1 MSYALPALSAMIE
14 RRLLINYR
22 LDPSVAAGMLPP
34 GLRPQLVDG
43 SAVAGVCLIRLGDLR
58 PSWMP
63 QGIGW
68 GAENAAHRIAVDWD
82 GEGGVRHGVF
92 IPVRHSASRI
102 PVLVGGRLFPGVH
115 RHARFTG
122 AETANRIRV
131 ELEAADLRVSA
142 DVAVVSEWRSRLFS
156 TIDDAS
162 AFFRAGSTGWSPRR
176 GSDELDGL
184 TLETDQWAV
193 EPGRL
198 LHVESS
204 FFDAMPAGSAE
215 LDSVLVMRDVPI
227 VWSQPE
233 SPQFAA
239 HPSDRRVESIAERQ

>member
-1 MSYALPALSAMIE
+1 MSYLLPALSAVIE

-22 LDPSVAAGMLPP
+22 LDPSVAAGMLPR
-34 GLRPQLVDG
+34 GLRPQLVDD
-43 SAVAGVCLIRLGDLR
+43 SAVAGVCLIRLGAMR
-58 PSWMP
+58 PPWMP
-63 QGIGW
+63 AAIGW
-68 GAENAAHRIAVDWD
+68 GAENAAHRIAVEWD
-82 GEGGVRHGVF
+82 DDSGVQHGVY

-122 AETANRIRV
+122 SETANRIRV
-131 ELEAADLRVSA
+131 ELDAADLRVSA
-142 DVAVVSEWRSRLFS
+142 DVAVVSEWRSRLFP

-176 GSDELDGL
+176 NSTELDGL
-184 TLETDQWAV
+184 TLETEHWKV

-198 LHVESS
+198 LNVESS
-204 FFDAMPAGSAE
+204 FFDELPAGSAQ

-227 VWSQPE
+227 EWRQPE

-239 HPSDRRVESIAERQ
+239 HPVGRRVESSTA